1 MLVEVDAILRVE
13 RHAFGFEEM
22 SLQLVRVAARPRTH
36 FASRVDDAMPRNAER
51 GGQRMKRV
59 ADLSRVTLEPG
70 KLGDLAISRDASAGN
85 LSDDLID
92 S

>member
-1 MLVEVDAILRVE
+1 MLVEIDAILRVE
-13 RHAFGFEEM
+13 RDAFGFEEM

-36 FASRVDDAMPRNAER
+36 FASRVDDAMPRNANRVRQRVER
-51 GGQRMKRV
+51 V
-59 ADLSRVTLEPG
+59 PDLSRVTVEPG
-70 KLGDLAISRDASAGN
+70 KLGDLAISRDAPAGN